1 MNRFLK
7 FPLYMA
13 ASAMIAASMTACDD
27 DNSNGM
33 TGADTKE
40 QALKE
45 ALVPYVDN
53 TVIPTYKQMADE
65 AIVLSDLCDQIRDT
79 WKEDDNNAKTKA
91 TELNRQAC
99 EHWKASRK
107 AWELSEAFLFGAAA
121 DYNIDPHID
130 SWPLDKVAL
139 ENTLK
144 NSAIMEN
151 IVKDGIASVT
161 GQLGYGLLGYHAL
174 EYMLFQLTGTGAGDS
189 EPRDFTKDYSAYAQY
204 QNVNVTKNHLI
215 YMAAVAED
223 LRNQCVRL
231 EASWAGIDKVS
242 QDKQTILT
250 ENELEPTFNYGESMK
265 NAGQGGSK
273 YKSNTLAAQELIQG
287 CIDIVDEVGKQKIGR
302 PNAPGTSEEGAEAD
316 KNYIESPYALNSIED
331 FQDNIISVRNAYE
344 GQNGDKS
351 VSDYIAG
358 ADAAAD
364 KSVKDLIEE
373 SINKIKA
380 IPEPFATHATGPEAD
395 AAIASLDKLLT
406 ALEKANDVLI
416 NK

>member
-1 MNRFLK
+1 MNKFLK

-13 ASAMIAASMTACDD
+13 AGAMIAASMTACDD
-27 DNSNGM
+27 ENKGGS
-33 TGADTKE
+33 TGLSPKE

-53 TVIPTYKQMADE
+53 TVVPTYKEMADE
-65 AIVLSDLCDQIRDT
+65 AITLSELCAQVRDT
-79 WKEDDNNAKTKA
+79 WKADDNEAKKKA
-91 TELNRQAC
+91 TELNKQAC

-130 SWPLDKVAL
+130 SWPLDKAAL

-144 NSAIMEN
+144 NTAIMNN

-174 EYMLFQLTGTGAGDS
+174 EYMLFQLTGTGANDS
-189 EPRDFTKDYSAYAQY
+189 EPRDFTKDYSAYTQY
-204 QNVNVTKNHLI
+204 QNVTITKNHLI

-231 EASWAGIDKVS
+231 EASWAGFDNIS
-242 QDKQTILT
+242 QEKQTILT
-250 ENELEPTFNYGESMK
+250 ENELEPTFDYGSSMK

-273 YKSNTLAAQELIQG
+273 YTSNTVAAQEVIQG

-302 PNAPGTSEEGAEAD
+302 PNNPGSSDEGADAD
-316 KNYIESPYALNSIED
+316 KNYIESPYALNSIID
-331 FQDNIISVRNAYE
+331 FQDNILSVKNAYE
-344 GQNGDKS
+344 GQNDDKS
-351 VSDYIAG
+351 VSDYIASV
-358 ADAAAD
+358 DAKTD
-364 KSVKDLIEE
+364 KNVRDLINE
-373 SINKIKA
+373 SVSKIQA
-380 IPEPFATHATGPEAD
+380 IPEPFAANATGPEAD
-395 AAIASLDKLLT
+395 AAIEVLDKLLT